1 MARIAYYYDIRLSE
15 NIVEQEGTGFLI
27 CKDVVI
33 GRTGFQKYK
42 GSELPDD
49 QLKRLGITVDPQ
61 EVVEVYRPA
70 DEVFDPEA
78 IASFEGMPI
87 TDGHPPDGDFV
98 DAENIKDLGK
108 GHLQNVRKGPE
119 PLESGDWP
127 LMADALL
134 THADLIH
141 KVKVLGRRELSGGY
155 DYNLGLDGEKLIQ
168 KDIRGNHV
176 AVVPKGRAGAE
187 ARINDA
193 ALQETAPQP
202 AVTKE
207 HRVEQI
213 TLKHLLGIGLKAFA
227 ADAKPEELAEAAELV
242 KEHKAADEPIK
253 PEPQP
258 PAKPVEEPKPAQ
270 PAADP
275 DRERLHKAL
284 DKVLDRRQ
292 AADAESEDA
301 DLEELKKLLSEY
313 LTEEEGEEQHQ
324 DEGEEGE
331 EEGEDEEEVGHE
343 DEEEREGEMVEK
355 PRAGDALLVEPI
367 GKTRSAKATDYAV
380 TAQVLRTLKPGIARS
395 KDAGLRRAFDA
406 ACDIINQAARK
417 AGSGSYGAVV
427 RAATAR
433 SADAAAAIDKTT
445 ELNAAYAAMHRK
457 NPSEVK

>member
-49 QLKRLGITVDPQ
+49 QLKRLEVKVDPQ
-61 EVVEVYRPA
+61 EIVEVYRPA

-155 DYNLGLDGEKLIQ
+155 DYNLGLDGNKLIQ

-193 ALQETAPQP
+193 ALQEEIAPQP
-202 AVTKE
+202 AVSKE
-207 HRVEQI
+207 HRVEKV
-213 TLKHLLGIGLKAFA
+213 TLRHLLGIGLKAYA

-253 PEPQP
+253 PEPKAPEKQ
-258 PAKPVEEPKPAQ
+258 VEEPKSDV

-284 DKVLDRRQ
+284 DKVLDRRK
-292 AADAESEDA
+292 AEDAKSEDA

-313 LTEEEGEEQHQ
+313 LTEEEEEPQHQ
-324 DEGEEGE
+324 EGE
-331 EEGEDEEEVGHE
+331 EEGEDEEEGGPE
-343 DEEEREGEMVEK
+343 AEEEEREDALVEK

-367 GKTRSAKATDYAV
+367 GKNRAVKAVDYAV
-380 TAQVLRTLKPGIARS
+380 ATQVLKTLRPGIARS
-395 KDAGLRRAFDA
+395 NDVNLRRAFDA
-406 ACDIINQAARK
+406 ACDIINQAAK
-417 AGSGSYGAVV
+417 KTGGGSYSAVA

-433 SADAAAAIDKTT
+433 GTDAAAAADNNV
-445 ELNAAYAAMHRK
+445 ELNAFYAARHRK
-457 NPSEVK
+457 NSSEVK